1 MFTSTLETFRL
12 LFGGTKNQIEDL
24 SVTKQTVQEEIR
36 KVSS

>member
-1 MFTSTLETFRL
+1 MFTSALETLRF

-24 SVTKQTVQEEIR
+24 SVANKTTQEEIR